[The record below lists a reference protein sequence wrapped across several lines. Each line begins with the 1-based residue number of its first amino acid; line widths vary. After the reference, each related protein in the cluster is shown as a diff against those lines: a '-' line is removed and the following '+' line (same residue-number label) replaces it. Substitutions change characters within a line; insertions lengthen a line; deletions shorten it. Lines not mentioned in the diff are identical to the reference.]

1 MKMVNVIE
9 TVPVRMALAV
19 SVVIL
24 FLMALLNSAFG
35 ASAEDVYASLAK
47 MSKAERQKTILER
60 AQKEGKVMVY
70 GATEESIAKAIIAGF
85 HKKHPGIK
93 VEYLREVSTAI
104 LSKAMME
111 VNAGRWGWDLLS
123 VGPGYTEVKQAKAA
137 ARHYGLVA
145 DEEYPKQFI
154 GGDWFGFEILP
165 LVIAYNK
172 SLVKPADVP
181 KSYADLLDP
190 KWKAK
195 AAIDVNPD
203 NLLTAMIKK
212 WGKEKTA
219 NWLDKFMNENQAL
232 IRRGHTVQ
240 TQLLASGE
248 YPIASEVYAYRVEQL
263 MEKGAQIDWIVPADV
278 AEAEVPGYVI
288 SRQAPNPYAALLFAQ
303 YRTSTEGQS
312 IGGGFGRIGVHPQS
326 ELKYPRLR
334 ELVKNPTLE
343 RLTLITVEDQKL
355 WDQAGELIQKYVAP
369 RVRAK

>member
-1 MKMVNVIE
+1 MVNANE
-9 TVPVRMALAV
+9 TVPVRI
-19 SVVIL
+19 SVAASIAIF
-24 FLMALLNSAFG
+24 FLMGWLNSAFA
-35 ASAEDVYASLAK
+35 ASADDVYASLAK
-47 MSKAERQKTILER
+47 MPKEQRQKTILER

-70 GATEESIAKAIIAGF
+70 GATEENIVKSIIAGF
-85 HKKHPGIK
+85 HKKYPGIK

-111 VNAGRWGWDLLS
+111 VNAGRWAWDLLS

-172 SLVKPADVP
+172 SLVKPADAP

-219 NWLDKFMNENQAL
+219 NWLDKFMNDNQAL

-263 MEKGAQIDWIVPADV
+263 MEKGAQIDWIVAADV

-288 SRQAPNPYAALLFAQ
+288 SRQAPNPHGALLFAQ
-303 YRTSTEGQS
+303 YRTSKEGQS
-312 IGGGFGRIGVHPQS
+312 IAGGFGRIGVHPQS

-334 ELVKNPTLE
+334 ELVKSPTLD

-355 WDQAGELIQKYVAP
+355 WDEAGELIKKYVAP

>member
-1 MKMVNVIE
+1 MIKIHE
-9 TVPVRMALAV
+9 AAPVRAAIAI

-24 FLMALLNSAFG
+24 FFIGL
-35 ASAEDVYASLAK
+35 ASSGLAQTAEDAYASLAK
-47 MSKAERQKTILER
+47 MSKEQRQKTILER
-60 AQKEGKVMVY
+60 AQKEGKVVVY
-70 GATEESIAKAIIAGF
+70 GATEENIVKSTIVGF
-85 HKKHPGIK
+85 NKKHPNVK
-93 VEYLREVSTAI
+93 VDYLREVSSAI

-111 VNAGRWGWDLLS
+111 VNAGRWSWDLLS
-123 VGPGYTEVKQAKAA
+123 VGPGYTEIKQAKAA

-145 DEEYPKQFI
+145 DEDYPKQFL
-154 GGDWFGFEILP
+154 GSDWFGFEILP

-172 SLVKPADVP
+172 TLVKPADVP
-181 KSYADLLDP
+181 KGYADLLDP
-190 KWKAK
+190 KWKGK

-219 NWLDKFMNENQAL
+219 NWLDKFMNDNQAL

-303 YRTSTEGQS
+303 YRTSKEGQS
-312 IGGGFGRIGVHPQS
+312 IAGGFGRIGVHPQS

-355 WDQAGELIQKYVAP
+355 WDEAGELIKKYVAP
-369 RVRAK
+369 RVRSK

>member
-1 MKMVNVIE
+1 MKMVNAIG

-24 FLMALLNSAFG
+24 FLMALLNSALG
-35 ASAEDVYASLAK
+35 ASAEDIYASLAK

-181 KSYADLLDP
+181 KSYADLLDS

-212 WGKEKTA
+212 WGREKTA

-278 AEAEVPGYVI
+278 AEAEVPGYVL

-303 YRTSTEGQS
+303 YRTSIEGQS

>member
-1 MKMVNVIE
+1 MVNLNE
-9 TVPVRMALAV
+9 TVPFRRALAV
-19 SVVIL
+19 SVVLL
-24 FLMALLNSAFG
+24 FFMGLLNSVFA
-35 ASAEDVYASLAK
+35 ASAEEIYASLAK
-47 MSKAERQKTILER
+47 MPKEQRQKTILER
-60 AQKEGKVMVY
+60 AQKEGKVVVY
-70 GATEESIAKAIIAGF
+70 GATEESIVKGIIAGF
-85 HKKHPGIK
+85 NKTHPTIK
-93 VEYLREVSTAI
+93 VDYLREVSTAI

-111 VNAGRWGWDLLS
+111 VNAGRWSWDILS
-123 VGPGYTEVKQAKAA
+123 VGPGYNDVKQAKAA
-137 ARHYGLVA
+137 AQHYGLVA
-145 DEEYPKQFI
+145 DEGYPKQFI
-154 GGDWFGFEILP
+154 GGDWFGFEVLP

-181 KSYADLLDP
+181 KGYGDLLDP

-195 AAIDVNPD
+195 VAIDVNPD

-212 WGKEKTA
+212 WGREKTA
-219 NWLDKFMNENQAL
+219 DWLDKFMNGNQAL

-263 MEKGAQIDWIVPADV
+263 IEKGAQIDWIVPADV

-303 YRTSTEGQS
+303 YRASKEGQS
-312 IGGGFGRIGVHPQS
+312 IAGGFGRIGGHPQA

-334 ELVKNPTLE
+334 ELVKSPTLE

-355 WDQAGELIQKYVAP
+355 WDQASELIKKYVAP

>member
-1 MKMVNVIE
+1 MTNHHESI
-9 TVPVRMALAV
+9 TFRMTLAV
-19 SVVIL
+19 SVVVFL
-24 FLMALLNSAFG
+24 FAGLLNSAFA
-35 ASAEDVYASLAK
+35 ASAEEVYASLAK
-47 MSKAERQKTILER
+47 MPKEQRQKTILER
-60 AQKEGKVMVY
+60 AQKEGKVVVY
-70 GATEESIAKAIIAGF
+70 GATEESIVKGIIAGF
-85 HKKHPGIK
+85 NKKHPGIK
-93 VEYLREVSTAI
+93 VDYLREVSTAI

-111 VNAGRWGWDLLS
+111 VNAGRWSWDMLS
-123 VGPGYTEVKQAKAA
+123 VGPGYNDVKQAKAA
-137 ARHYGLVA
+137 ARHYGLVVE
-145 DEEYPKQFI
+145 DEYPKQFL
-154 GGDWFGFEILP
+154 GSDWFGFEILP

-181 KSYADLLDP
+181 KSYGDLLDP

-195 AAIDVNPD
+195 VAIDVNPD

-212 WGKEKTA
+212 WGREKTA
-219 NWLDKFMNENQAL
+219 DWLDKFMNGNQAL

-263 MEKGAQIDWIVPADV
+263 MEKGAQIDWLVAADV

-303 YRTSTEGQS
+303 YRASQEGQS
-312 IGGGFGRIGVHPQS
+312 VAGGFGRIGVHPQS

-334 ELVKNPTLE
+334 ELVKSPTLE

-355 WDQAGELIQKYVAP
+355 WDQASELIQKYVAP

>member
-1 MKMVNVIE
+1 MVNLK
-9 TVPVRMALAV
+9 PAV
-19 SVVIL
+19 SIL
-24 FLMALLNSAFG
+24 ILSFLGLPNSAWG
-35 ASAEDVYASLAK
+35 AAAEDIYASLAK
-47 MSKAERQKTILER
+47 MPREQRQKTILER

-70 GATEESIAKAIIAGF
+70 GATEENIVKGVIAGF
-85 HKKHPGIK
+85 NKKHPGIR
-93 VEYLREVSTAI
+93 VDYLREVSTAI

-111 VNAGRWGWDLLS
+111 VNAGRWEWDLLS
-123 VGPGYTEVKQAKAA
+123 VGPGYNDIKEAKAA

-145 DEEYPKQFI
+145 EEEYPKQFI
-154 GGDWFGFEILP
+154 GGDWFGFEVLP

-172 SLVKPADVP
+172 SLVKPSDVP
-181 KSYADLLDP
+181 KSYGDLLDP

-195 AAIDVNPD
+195 VAIDVNPD

-212 WGKEKTA
+212 WGQNKTA
-219 NWLDKFMNENQAL
+219 DWLDKFMNANQAL

-263 MEKGAQIDWIVPADV
+263 MEKGAQIDWLVPADV

-303 YRTSTEGQS
+303 YRTSKEGQS
-312 IGGGFGRIGVHPQS
+312 VAGGFGRIGAHPQS

-334 ELVKNPTLE
+334 EMLKSPTID
-343 RLTLITVEDQKL
+343 RLTFITVEDQKL
-355 WDQAGELIQKYVAP
+355 WDQAGELIKKYIAP

>member
-1 MKMVNVIE
+1 MGNVHD
-9 TVPVRMALAV
+9 TGPVRRALAV
-19 SVVIL
+19 AIVIL
-24 FLMALLNSAFG
+24 FFTGWLNSAFA
-35 ASAEDVYASLAK
+35 ASADEVYGALAK
-47 MSKAERQKTILER
+47 MTKDQRQKTILER

-70 GATEESIAKAIIAGF
+70 GATEESIVKGIIAGF
-85 HKKHPGIK
+85 NKKHPNIK

-111 VNAGRWGWDLLS
+111 VNAGRWSWDLLS
-123 VGPGYTEVKQAKAA
+123 VGPGYTEVKKAKAA
-137 ARHYGLVA
+137 ARHHGLIA
-145 DEEYPKQFI
+145 DEEYPKQFF
-154 GGDWFGFEILP
+154 GTDWFGFEILP

-172 SLVKPADVP
+172 TLVKPADVP
-181 KSYADLLDP
+181 KGYADLLDP
-190 KWKAK
+190 KWKGK

-219 NWLDKFMNENQAL
+219 DWLDKFMNGNQAL

-263 MEKGAQIDWIVPADV
+263 MEKGAQIDWVVPADV
-278 AEAEVPGYVI
+278 AEAEVPGYVL
-288 SRQAPNPYAALLFAQ
+288 SSQAPNPYAALLFAQ
-303 YRTSTEGQS
+303 YRTSKEGQS
-312 IGGGFGRIGVHPQS
+312 IAGGFGRIGVHPQS
-326 ELKYPRLR
+326 ELKYARLR
-334 ELVKNPTLE
+334 ELVKSPTLQ
-343 RLTLITVEDQKL
+343 RLTLITVEDQQL